1 MKIYTKTGDNLTT
14 SAINKRVY
22 KDDLVIH
29 SVGSADEFSSSLMV
43 SYHFIEDEAIKE
55 IILEIV
61 KDMFKVSADII
72 GYQNADSVT
81 YDRVTRL
88 ENLIDEYTAKMP
100 ELTAFIIQGQN
111 KASSHLHLSRS
122 VSRRLERYV
131 VEYARNNK
139 VNKNVL
145 LYLNRLSDLLFTLA
159 RYLDEWIQMK

>member
-43 SYHFIEDEAIKE
+43 SYHFVEDEAIKA

-72 GYQNADSVT
+72 GYQNADSLT
-81 YDRVTRL
+81 YDRVERL

-100 ELTAFIIQGQN
+100 ELTAFIIQGMN

-122 VSRRLERYV
+122 VSRRMERYI
-131 VEYARNNK
+131 VEYARSNN

-145 LYLNRLSDLLFTLA
+145 LYINRLSDLLFTLA
-159 RYLDEWIQMK
+159 RYLD

>member
-29 SVGSADEFSSSLMV
+29 CVGSADELSSSLMV
-43 SYHFIEDEAIKE
+43 SYHFIEDEKVRE
-55 IILEIV
+55 IIIEIV
-61 KDMFKVSADII
+61 KDMFNVSADII
-72 GYQNADSVT
+72 GYQEGYSISFS
-81 YDRVTRL
+81 RVERL

-100 ELTAFIIQGQN
+100 ELTKFIIQGMN
-111 KASSHLHLSRS
+111 KASSHIHLSRS
-122 VSRRLERYV
+122 ISRRLERWV
-131 VEYARNNK
+131 VDYAKDAK

-159 RYLDEWIQMK
+159 RFLDQ